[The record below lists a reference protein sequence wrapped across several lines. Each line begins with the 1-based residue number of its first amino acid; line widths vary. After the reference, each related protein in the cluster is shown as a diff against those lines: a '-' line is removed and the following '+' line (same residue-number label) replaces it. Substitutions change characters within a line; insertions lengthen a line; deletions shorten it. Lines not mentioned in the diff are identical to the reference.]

1 MKVVHVHR
9 IGGIG
14 GSERHLLTL
23 LPALAAKGL
32 DPVAVVHLVAGA
44 DVDVPRA
51 DPVALLPGDDDLDT
65 VEAERCGERVE
76 DSLVRARVEQR
87 REQHVAR
94 QPTDAVQIGDPR
106 HGLGCAARAMRA
118 AIVPAPKP
126 SSMPTTASPAAQ
138 EQSMALSAV
147 RPPSAEP

>member
-1 MKVVHVHR
+1 MVR
-9 IGGIG
+9 
-14 GSERHLLTL
+14 
-23 LPALAAKGL
+23 
-32 DPVAVVHLVAGA
+32 LVAGA

-51 DPVALLPGDDDLDT
+51 DPVALLPGDDDLDP
-65 VEAERCGERVE
+65 VEAERGGERVQ
-76 DSLVRARVEQR
+76 DPLVRARVEQR

-94 QPTDAVQIGDPR
+94 QPADAVQVGEPR
-106 HGLGCAARAMRA
+106 HGPGCAARAMRA

-138 EQSMALSAV
+138 EQSMAFSAV